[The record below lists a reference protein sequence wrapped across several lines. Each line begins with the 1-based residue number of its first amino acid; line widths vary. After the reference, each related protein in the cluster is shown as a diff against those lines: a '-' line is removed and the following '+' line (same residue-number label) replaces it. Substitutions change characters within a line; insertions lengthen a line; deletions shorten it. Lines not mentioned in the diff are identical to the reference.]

1 MSTNARLYR
10 TTALALSFAVSLS
23 VAPAVLAQTTQSTT
37 TTTADASEPTQVVVT
52 GQRASRR
59 SRLDTLAPIDVV
71 TSQSLAAQGNS
82 ELAQGLSRVA
92 PSLNFARPAGTDGTD
107 NIRPATL
114 RGLSPD
120 ETLVLVDGKRQHA
133 SALVNING
141 SAGRGSSAVD
151 LNAIPEAALDR
162 IEVLRDGASA
172 EYGSDAIAGVVNLH
186 LREAAKG
193 GNVEASYGEYDT
205 DVKPANSSRHVH
217 DGATTDVNGWIGL
230 PLGSDGFVTLSG
242 DLKKR
247 NPTSR
252 GDIDATVSPVTVT
265 SRYGDPEQKIASIF
279 VNAGKPINDDWKAY
293 GNAGYTDNDSKSA
306 AFFRHSYSTSNVLA
320 LYPNGFLPIINAK
333 SKDYSVTGGIK
344 GEAAGWTQDYSLTYG
359 GNELKYYTLNSVN
372 PTYGATS
379 QTSFYDGEM
388 KYDQA
393 VFNADV
399 SKPFEFGWH
408 APVTLAFGLEAR
420 HETYKISAGD
430 HESYDA
436 GTVAPTLSQGAQAF
450 GGFRPD
456 NAIDKSRDSVGVYA
470 DAATN
475 LTDKLSVDGAVRYE
489 NYSDFG
495 SNVSGKLA
503 GRYDFTPNFA
513 IRGAVESGFRAPSLQ
528 QEYFTST
535 ASSLVTTTVGGTTSS
550 SIIETGTFP
559 ATSAVATALGAQ
571 QLKAEKASSESLGA
585 VWHKGPFELT
595 VDGYHIRISDRIVL
609 SENLSGGAITPLLAP
624 YNVTAA
630 RFFMNGITS
639 TTSGVDIVGNYRIPT
654 DNLGRFNLSLAWNNT
669 NTVIDKL
676 PSNNTL
682 ATISPAPV
690 LFARIRQY
698 ILTNSSPE
706 NKGTFAVDWN
716 KAGWSVTAR
725 ATYYGDVI
733 DANATNPALDIHT
746 GKKTLVDLSGSYRFQ
761 TGTLLT
767 VGADNLFDVYPTKV
781 PAALN
786 TTSGNGVGALAFDRF
801 SPFGFNGRYLYAKVS
816 QSF

>member
-37 TTTADASEPTQVVVT
+37 TTAAASDTTEVVVT

-59 SRLDTLAPIDVV
+59 SRLDTLAPVDVV
-71 TSQSLAAQGNS
+71 TAQSLAAQGNS

-92 PSLNFARPAGTDGTD
+92 PSLNYPRPSGVDGTD
-107 NIRPATL
+107 NIRPAQL

-133 SALVNING
+133 SSLVNVNG

-162 IEVLRDGASA
+162 AEVLRDGASA
-172 EYGSDAIAGVVNLH
+172 LYGSDAIAGVINLH

-193 GNVEASYGEYDT
+193 GNVEASVGEYDT
-205 DVKPANSSRHVH
+205 DIKPANSERHAH
-217 DGATTDVNGWIGL
+217 DGQTTDVNGWIGL
-230 PLGSDGFVTLSG
+230 PLGSDGFVTLSA

-252 GDIDATVSPVTVT
+252 GDVDLTVSPNVVT
-265 SRYGDPEQKIASIF
+265 SRYGDPEQKVASVF
-279 VNAGKPINDDWKAY
+279 VNAGKPINDSWKLY

-306 AFFRHSYSTSNVLA
+306 AFFRHSNSSGNVAA
-320 LYPNGFLPIINAK
+320 LYPNGFLPIEEFK

-359 GNELKYYTLNSVN
+359 GNQLKYYTENSVN

-379 QTSFYDGEM
+379 PTSFYDGQTE
-388 KYDQA
+388 YDQT

-399 SKPFEFGWH
+399 SKPFDLGWH

-420 HETYKISAGD
+420 HETYKIDAGQ

-436 GTVAPTLSQGAQAF
+436 GTVAPTLSQGAQGF

-456 NAIDKSRDSVGVYA
+456 NAIDKSRDSAGVYA

-475 LTDKLSVDGAVRYE
+475 LTDKFSVDAAVRYE

-503 GRYDFTPNFA
+503 GRYDFTPNFG
-513 IRGAVESGFRAPSLQ
+513 IRGAINSGFRAPSLQ
-528 QEYFTST
+528 QEYYTST
-535 ASSLVTTTVGGTTSS
+535 ASTLVTTSSGGGTTST
-550 SIIETGTFP
+550 IVETGTFP
-559 ATSAVATALGAQ
+559 ATSAVAQALGSQ
-571 QLKAEKASSESLGA
+571 PLKAEKSTSESLGA

-595 VDGYHIRISDRIVL
+595 VDGYHIRIADRIVL
-609 SENLSGGAITPLLAP
+609 SENLSGNAITALLSP
-624 YNVTAA
+624 YGVTAA
-630 RFFMNGITS
+630 RFFMNGVTT

-654 DNLGRFNLSLAWNNT
+654 DNFGRFNLSLAWNNN
-669 NTVIDKL
+669 NTIIDKE
-676 PSNNTL
+676 PTNNTL
-682 ATISPAPV
+682 ASISPAPV

-716 KAGWSVTAR
+716 KAAWSVTAR

-733 DANATNPALDIHT
+733 DAASTPAGDIHT

-761 TGTLLT
+761 EGTTLSLG
-767 VGADNLFDVYPTKV
+767 VDNLFDVYPNKT
-781 PAALN
+781 PASLN
-786 TTSGNGVGALAFDRF
+786 VTSGNGAGALAFDRY
-801 SPFGFNGRYLYAKVS
+801 SPFGFNGRYIYAKVA